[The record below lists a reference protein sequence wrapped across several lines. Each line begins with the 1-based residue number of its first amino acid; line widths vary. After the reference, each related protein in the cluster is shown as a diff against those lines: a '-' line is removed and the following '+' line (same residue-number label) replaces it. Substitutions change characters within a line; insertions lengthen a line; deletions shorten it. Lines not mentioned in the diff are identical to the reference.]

1 MLDIVKATEALET
14 YFDNVTQ
21 EQFELDLKKFC
32 PELFEE
38 EENDARLEKIKNAEI
53 YQQAKEDNKLE
64 IAHKLLAKGLSIQEV
79 AEIVE
84 LDVDYL
90 SARLRQ

>member
-14 YFDNVTQ
+14 YFANVTQ
-21 EQFELDLKKFC
+21 EQFDLDLKKFC

-38 EENDARLEKIKNAEI
+38 EEREAKLEKIKNAEI

-64 IAHKLLAKGLSIQEV
+64 IAHKLLAKGLTIQEV

-84 LDVDYL
+84 LDID
-90 SARLRQ
+90 RLQ

>member
-1 MLDIVKATEALET
+1 MLDIAKATEALTNHFATVSDED
-14 YFDNVTQ
+14 FLIN
-21 EQFELDLKKFC
+21 LKKFC
-32 PELFEE
+32 PELFEQ
-38 EENDARLEKIKNAEI
+38 EENEAKLEKIKNAEI

-84 LDVDYL
+84 LDVD
-90 SARLRQ
+90 RLQ

>member
-1 MLDIVKATEALET
+1 MLDIAKATEALTHHFATITDEE
-14 YFDNVTQ
+14 FLQN
-21 EQFELDLKKFC
+21 LKKFC

-38 EENDARLEKIKNAEI
+38 EENDAKLEKIKNDEI

-64 IAHKLLAKGLSIQEV
+64 IAHKLLAKGLSIEEV
-79 AEIVE
+79 AEILE

-90 SARLRQ
+90 R